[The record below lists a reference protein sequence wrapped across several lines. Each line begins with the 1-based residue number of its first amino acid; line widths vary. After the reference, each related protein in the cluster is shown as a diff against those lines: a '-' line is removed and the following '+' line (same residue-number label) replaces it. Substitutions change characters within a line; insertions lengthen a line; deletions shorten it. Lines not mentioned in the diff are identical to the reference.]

1 MLSELARHHAAGVF
15 LSITTL
21 DTELRKV
28 MEPRTSPPAARL
40 AAIRELAAAGI
51 PVGVNVAPI
60 IPGLTDH
67 EMPAILK
74 AAAEAGATSAGYTVV
89 RLPYA
94 VAPLFEK
101 WLETHF
107 PDRKEKVLNRLR
119 AMRGGKLYDA
129 QWGKRFSGEGIFA
142 EQIAQMFEVARRK
155 AGIQK
160 RQAANFPRRHFVVQ
174 AARNFRYSPDV
185 QTLVEDF
192 LQYLRHERGQSD
204 NTAKTYAALLGK
216 FTAWA
221 AKQNLTDW
229 KSVELKHL
237 MAFLQHE
244 RARPLADEPEE
255 STKRLSG
262 ESVYLEIAALRAFY
276 KFAENEKFLPAN
288 IAENLSLPRR
298 WKRLPKALS
307 NDEIAKLLAPET
319 PETPEN
325 LCDQAILELAY
336 ASGLRLSELKNLRLE
351 QLHLDAGFINVI
363 GKGNKERVV
372 PVGKKAVESLNRYIE
387 IGRPK
392 LVTAKSPANVFLT
405 KRGTPFAA
413 VTLWLHIKNRVRR
426 AGVERNI
433 TPHMLRH
440 SFATHLLE
448 HGADLRVIQEL
459 LGHANISTT
468 EIYTHVTGNRL
479 REIHRKFHPR
489 A

>member
-1 MLSELARHHAAGVF
+1 MS
-15 LSITTL
+15 
-21 DTELRKV
+21 
-28 MEPRTSPPAARL
+28 
-40 AAIRELAAAGI
+40 
-51 PVGVNVAPI
+51 
-60 IPGLTDH
+60 
-67 EMPAILK
+67 
-74 AAAEAGATSAGYTVV
+74 
-89 RLPYA
+89 
-94 VAPLFEK
+94 
-101 WLETHF
+101 
-107 PDRKEKVLNRLR
+107 
-119 AMRGGKLYDA
+119 
-129 QWGKRFSGEGIFA
+129 
-142 EQIAQMFEVARRK
+142 
-155 AGIQK
+155 
-160 RQAANFPRRHFVVQ
+160 
-174 AARNFRYSPDV
+174 AARNCRYSPDV
-185 QTLVEDF
+185 QNLVEDF

-204 NTAKTYAALLGK
+204 NTARTYAALLGK

-221 AKQNLTDW
+221 ATQKLTDW
-229 KSVELKHL
+229 DSVELKHL

-244 RARPLADEPEE
+244 RARNLLPVGRASARAAADAEQGDDGSRGRSPHQV
-255 STKRLSG
+255 SSKRLSG

-276 KFAENEKFLPAN
+276 KFAETEKFLPAN

-307 NDEIAKLLAPET
+307 NDEIKKLLEPENPET
-319 PETPEN
+319 PES

-372 PVGKKAVESLNRYIE
+372 PVGRTAVEALNRYIE

-392 LVTAKSPANVFLT
+392 LVTPKSPANVFLT
-405 KRGTPFAA
+405 QRGTPFAA

-426 AGVERNI
+426 AGVERNM

-468 EIYTHVTGNRL
+468 EVYTHVTGNRL

>member
-1 MLSELARHHAAGVF
+1 
-15 LSITTL
+15 
-21 DTELRKV
+21 
-28 MEPRTSPPAARL
+28 
-40 AAIRELAAAGI
+40 
-51 PVGVNVAPI
+51 
-60 IPGLTDH
+60 
-67 EMPAILK
+67 
-74 AAAEAGATSAGYTVV
+74 
-89 RLPYA
+89 
-94 VAPLFEK
+94 
-101 WLETHF
+101 
-107 PDRKEKVLNRLR
+107 
-119 AMRGGKLYDA
+119 
-129 QWGKRFSGEGIFA
+129 
-142 EQIAQMFEVARRK
+142 
-155 AGIQK
+155 
-160 RQAANFPRRHFVVQ
+160 
-174 AARNFRYSPDV
+174 V

-216 FTAWA
+216 FTAWSEEQGLA
-221 AKQNLTDW
+221 DW
-229 KSVELKHL
+229 HDVELKHL
-237 MAFLQHE
+237 MAFLLHE
-244 RARPLADEPEE
+244 RSRNLLPAGRPAASGNDNAKESALKPIEAR
-255 STKRLSG
+255 RLSG

-307 NDEIAKLLAPET
+307 NDEITKLLMPEEPAT
-319 PETPEN
+319 PDT

-372 PVGKKAVESLNRYIE
+372 PVGKTAVAALNRFIE
-387 IGRPK
+387 AGRPK
-392 LVTAKSPANVFLT
+392 LITPKSPANVFLS

-413 VTLWLHIKNRVRR
+413 VTLWLRIKNRVKRT
-426 AGVERNI
+426 GIGRNI

-459 LGHANISTT
+459 LGHANIGTT
-468 EIYTHVTGNRL
+468 EIYTHVTGSRL
-479 REIHRKFHPR
+479 RDIHRKFHPR